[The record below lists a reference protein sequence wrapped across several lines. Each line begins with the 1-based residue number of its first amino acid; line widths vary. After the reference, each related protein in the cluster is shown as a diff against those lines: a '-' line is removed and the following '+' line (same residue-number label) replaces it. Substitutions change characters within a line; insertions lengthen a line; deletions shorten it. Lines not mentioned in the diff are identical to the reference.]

1 MNSNTFKIT
10 VFPSGKTVIAYK
22 GERLL
27 DVLARE
33 RFFVTALCG
42 GNGTCG
48 KCKVKLVEGA
58 LDGAAPDKNGFVLSC
73 HTFVKGDLSV
83 YLPNDS
89 AGGLAEFEESGFG
102 GEKSGYGVALDIGT
116 TTLAACLIELESGKT
131 LKKVSAL
138 NPQSV
143 YGADVLSRINA
154 CNDGKLGLLQELI
167 LEKAREFIG
176 FLSDGSA
183 ISELCV
189 SANTTM
195 LHLFLGVDPKT
206 IGTYPFTPV
215 FTDEK
220 TVSGASLGLP
230 VETVRLLSSASGYIG
245 SDVTSGVA
253 VCGMDNA
260 DITALFVDI
269 GTNGEIVLAHNGRL
283 YAASTA
289 AGPAFEGACIECGIG
304 GVSGAINSVTVQNG
318 KISFTTVDGE
328 APKGIC
334 GSGLIDLIAVLR
346 DEELIDETGAWDDLC
361 DSPLLSKMSDD
372 RFYLTEDIYLS
383 QADIRQFQLAK
394 SAISAG
400 IETLFAEHGIDMSE
414 TSALYVAGGI
424 GYYMNVDNALALGL
438 LPMQLKGRIYA
449 CGNTSLAGARRCLL
463 RESECERVSSIASA
477 MEIAELSFSKTF
489 TDKYVENMML

>member
-48 KCKVKLVEGA
+48 KCRVKIEMGA
-58 LDGAAPDKNGFVLSC
+58 LDGVTPDENGCVLSC
-73 HTFVKGDLSV
+73 HAFVKEDASV
-83 YLPNDS
+83 YLPSDD
-89 AGGLAEFEESGFG
+89 AGGLTEFDESELC
-102 GEKSGYGVALDIGT
+102 GEKIGYGVALDIGT
-116 TTLAACLIELESGKT
+116 TTLAACLVELESGKT

-154 CNDGKLGLLQELI
+154 CNEGKLGLLQALI
-167 LEKAREFIG
+167 LEKTKELIG
-176 FLSDGSA
+176 ALADGRV
-183 ISELCV
+183 ITELCV

-206 IGTYPFTPV
+206 IGVAPFTPV

-220 TVSGASLGLP
+220 VLKGEELGLP
-230 VETVRLLSSASGYIG
+230 VKTVRVLPSASGYIG
-245 SDVTSGVA
+245 SDVTSGVSA
-253 VCGMDNA
+253 CGIDKQR
-260 DITALFVDI
+260 TALFVDI
-269 GTNGEIVLAHNGRL
+269 GTNGEIVLAHNGHL
-283 YAASTA
+283 YSASTA

-304 GVSGAINSVTVQNG
+304 GVAGAINSVSVENG
-318 KISFTTVDGE
+318 EIVFTTIDGE
-328 APKGIC
+328 EPRGIC

-346 DEELIDETGAWDDLC
+346 GEELIDESGALDDLSE
-361 DSPLLSKMSDD
+361 SPLSKKLSDD
-372 RFYLTEDIYLS
+372 RFYLTDDIYLS
-383 QADIRQFQLAK
+383 QSDVRQFQLAK

-400 IETLFAEHGIDMSE
+400 IETLLAECGLDASE
-414 TSALYVAGGI
+414 VDALYVAGGI
-424 GYYMNVDNALALGL
+424 GYYMDMDNALSLGL
-438 LPMQLKGRIYA
+438 LPTALKGRIYA
-449 CGNTSLAGARRCLL
+449 KGNTSLAGAKRCLL
-463 RESECERVSSIASA
+463 SEKECRHVAEIASS
-477 MEIAELSFSKTF
+477 MEITELSFSKIF
-489 TDKYVENMML
+489 VEKYVENMMF

>member
-1 MNSNTFKIT
+1 MNFNTFKIT
-10 VFPSGKTVIAYK
+10 VFPEGKTVIAYK

-33 RFFVTALCG
+33 HFFVTALCG

-48 KCKVKLVEGA
+48 KCKARLMQGA
-58 LDGAAPDKNGFVLSC
+58 LDGVVPDENGYVLSC
-73 HTFVKGDLSV
+73 HAFVKEDVSV
-83 YLPNDS
+83 YLPNDN
-89 AGGLAEFEESGFG
+89 AGGLTEFEENDLG

-116 TTLAACLIELESGKT
+116 TTLAACLIDLESGKT

-154 CNDGKLGLLQELI
+154 CGEGKLGLLQELI
-167 LEKAREFIG
+167 LEKTRELIG
-176 FLSDGSA
+176 ALSDESV

-206 IGTYPFTPV
+206 IGVYPFTPV
-215 FTDEK
+215 FTDERI
-220 TVSGASLGLP
+220 VSGASLGLP
-230 VETVRLLSSASGYIG
+230 VETVRLLPSASGYIG

-253 VCGMDNA
+253 VCGMDKTDA
-260 DITALFVDI
+260 IALFVDI
-269 GTNGEIVLAHNGRL
+269 GTNGEIVLTHKGRL

-304 GVSGAINSVTVQNG
+304 GVSGAINSVSVRDG
-318 KISFTTVDGE
+318 EISFTTIDGE
-328 APKGIC
+328 TPRGIC

-346 DEELIDETGAWDDLC
+346 AEELIDESGAWDDLS
-361 DSPLLSKMSDD
+361 DSPLISKLSDD

-400 IETLFAEHGIDMSE
+400 IETLFVENGIDMSE
-414 TSALYVAGGI
+414 AQALYVAGGI
-424 GYYMNVDNALALGL
+424 GYYMNMDNALALGL
-438 LPMQLKGRIYA
+438 LPMPLKGRIYA
-449 CGNTSLAGARRCLL
+449 KGNTSLAGAKRCLL
-463 RESECERVSSIASA
+463 SERESKQVSAIASS
-477 MEIAELSFSKTF
+477 MEITELSFSKTF
-489 TDKYVENMML
+489 TDKYVENMMI

>member
-10 VFPSGKTVIAYK
+10 VFPEGKTVIAYK

-48 KCKVKLVEGA
+48 KCKVRIVQGE
-58 LDGAAPDKNGFVLSC
+58 LDGAVPDESGNVLSC
-73 HTFVKGDLSV
+73 HAFVKGDLSV
-83 YLPNDS
+83 YLPNDN
-89 AGGLAEFEESGFG
+89 AGGLTEFEESGLY
-102 GEKSGYGVALDIGT
+102 GEKNGYGVALDIGT
-116 TTLAACLIELESGKT
+116 TTVAACLVELESGKT
-131 LKKVSAL
+131 LKKISAL

-154 CNDGKLGLLQELI
+154 CAEGKLELLQELI
-167 LEKAREFIG
+167 LEKTRELIG
-176 FLSDGSA
+176 ALSEGNA

-206 IGTYPFTPV
+206 IGAYPFTPV

-230 VETVRLLSSASGYIG
+230 VETVRVLPSASGYIG
-245 SDVTSGVA
+245 SDITSGVA
-253 VCGMDNA
+253 VCGMTEVDA
-260 DITALFVDI
+260 TALFVDI
-269 GTNGEIVLAHNGRL
+269 GTNGEIVLAHNGKL

-304 GVSGAINSVTVQNG
+304 GVSGAINSVSVQG
-318 KISFTTVDGE
+318 GEISFTTIDGE
-328 APKGIC
+328 APRGIC

-346 DEELIDETGAWDDLC
+346 AEELIDETGAWDDLC
-361 DSPLLSKMSDD
+361 ESPLLSKLSDD
-372 RFYLTEDIYLS
+372 RFYLTDSIYLS

-400 IETLFAEHGIDMSE
+400 IETLFAENGIDMSE
-414 TSALYVAGGI
+414 AEALYIAGGI
-424 GYYMNVDNALALGL
+424 GYYMNMDNALTLGL
-438 LPMQLKGRIYA
+438 LPMRLKGRIYA
-449 CGNTSLAGARRCLL
+449 RGNTSLAGARRCLL
-463 RESECERVSSIASA
+463 KESECKRVSSIASS
-477 MEIAELSFSKTF
+477 MEITELSFSKTF
-489 TDKYVENMML
+489 TDKYVENMMF